1 MARFTK
7 HRQKQKGGLG
17 APVTAWDPLK
27 QVDESLRNI
36 TFSRQNTMAELAL
49 KPIQLT
55 AAALL
60 ASGETIT
67 DTASKSGV
75 TRQAVHTWLRDN
87 NEFLAYFNALKS
99 ENVTAARTA
108 IQAVACQAVTTMSE
122 IMKNGTN
129 DAARLAAAK
138 EILAMAGLTE
148 ATKSMAEKGIGEVT
162 AEKVQAEKESNKK
175 HAARMAMFD

>member
-1 MARFTK
+1 
-7 HRQKQKGGLG
+7 
-17 APVTAWDPLK
+17 
-27 QVDESLRNI
+27 
-36 TFSRQNTMAELAL
+36 MAELAL

-67 DTASKSGV
+67 DTAEKSGV
-75 TRQAVHTWLRDN
+75 TRQAVHTWLKDN
-87 NEFLAYFNALKS
+87 NEFLAYLNALKS

-108 IQAVACQAVTTMSE
+108 IQAAACQAVTTMTE

-129 DAARLAAAK
+129 DTARLAAAK

-148 ATKSMAEKGIGEVT
+148 STKAMAEKGIGAVT
-162 AEKVQAEKESNKK
+162 ADKVKAQKEKDRKWDE
-175 HAARMAMFD
+175 MYG